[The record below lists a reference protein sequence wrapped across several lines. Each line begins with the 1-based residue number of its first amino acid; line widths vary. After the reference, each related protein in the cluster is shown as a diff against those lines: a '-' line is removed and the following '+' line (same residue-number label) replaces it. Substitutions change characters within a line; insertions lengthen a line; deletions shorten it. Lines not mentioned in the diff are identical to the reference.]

1 MPLSSIISVLQAIG
15 LWVLAYAVYNGSALE
30 AIKGVA
36 GGVGGV
42 IGGVGSFAAVGSS
55 SSGSS
60 KGRKEASTSTV
71 LSVPD
76 SASMV
81 MTTNEIMSSALE
93 SNVGGEAVVFEQ
105 VAATE
110 EAPMSEEVPQQEI
123 PVAAEL

>member
-42 IGGVGSFAAVGSS
+42 IGGAGSLAAVGSS
-55 SSGSS
+55 SPGSS
-60 KGRKEASTSTV
+60 KGRKASTSAV

-76 SASMV
+76 SASMA
-81 MTTNEIMSSALE
+81 MTTNTIMSSALE